1 MRFGVLLALILC
13 TVSTTRAD
21 PRTDK
26 IMDLFELQRTKLHI
40 AGLGV
45 VVVRHGQVI
54 VLDVRGMRDV
64 EHQLPVTFDT
74 LFPIGSCTKAFTA
87 MAMGIAQDE
96 GVLSLDDSPHRW
108 LPYFKMRDREADAQ
122 VTLRDMLS
130 HRTGLKGYADLA
142 AEPAVLT
149 REEFLRAALGAVP
162 AAPFRA
168 SFQYS
173 NAMVTAAGE
182 AVARAYKTSWEKVIE
197 TKVFAPLGMTASR
210 ASSYK
215 LGNEGT
221 VGYVWDG
228 GAWKARPVTPGL
240 RVLAPAGAIASTP
253 KDMARWLRMLANDGV
268 HDGQRF
274 IREATLRDLTSP
286 HTQIN
291 ETLSYGLGWAIYDWN
306 GHAVIE
312 HNGGSEGLSALVSFM
327 PDRRAG
333 FVVLA
338 NSSETALT
346 RVGNLGAQLWPLI
359 LDEPSRTAA
368 PTTPPRSAAP
378 QPAGRGDGS
387 GRTAE
392 SLGSMTRGIKELPSA
407 TEVIE
412 RAIEAAG
419 GRARL
424 ARHTAMEFRAVG
436 GYVHQGIDVEIAG
449 TLKGGKQV
457 IDERWRAA
465 GKAIGRVRTYFD
477 GARGAQQT
485 TFGQDEV
492 FEHEALATARRDA
505 VLHPLLEVAT
515 LYDSARVDRRAIVD
529 GDETFV
535 LVMTPKVGAPVE
547 LFVSAQTGRV
557 VRRDSAGES
566 TRYSDFRKVDG
577 EVVPFASTTSGALGD
592 KVLAVKQLRFG
603 AAVPPRMFGPVA
615 KLTR

>member
-1 MRFGVLLALILC
+1 MRLAVLLALLC

-21 PRTDK
+21 PRSDR
-26 IMDLFELQRTKLHI
+26 IMDLFERQRTKLHI

-74 LFPIGSCTKAFTA
+74 VFPIGSCTKSFTA
-87 MAMGIAQDE
+87 MAVGIAQDE
-96 GVLSLDDSPHRW
+96 GVMSLDDSPHRW
-108 LPYFKMRDREADAQ
+108 LPYFKMRDRDADAQ
-122 VTLRDMLS
+122 VTLRDLLA
-130 HRTGLKGYADLA
+130 HRTGLKAYADLA
-142 AEPAVLT
+142 AQPGVLT
-149 REEFLRAALGAVP
+149 REELLRAAIGAVP

-173 NAMVTAAGE
+173 NAMMTAAGE
-182 AVARAYKTSWEKVIE
+182 ALARAYRTTWDKVIE
-197 TKVFAPLGMTASR
+197 ARIFAPLGMTASR
-210 ASSYK
+210 ASPYK

-221 VGYVWDG
+221 IGYVWDG
-228 GAWKARPVTPGL
+228 GAWKARPVAPGL
-240 RVLAPAGAIASTP
+240 GALAPAGAIASTP

-268 HDGQRF
+268 YDGQRV
-274 IREATLRDLTSP
+274 IREATLRELTSP
-286 HTQIN
+286 QTRIN

-306 GHAVIE
+306 GHQVIE
-312 HNGGSEGLSALVSFM
+312 HNGGGEGLSALVSVM

-338 NSSETALT
+338 NSSPTALT
-346 RVGNLGAQLWPLI
+346 EIGNLGAQLWPI
-359 LDEPSRTAA
+359 IFDEPTRTAV
-368 PTTPPRSAAP
+368 PMTPPHSAAP
-378 QPAGRGDGS
+378 QPAAR
-387 GRTAE
+387 AE
-392 SLGSMTRGIKELPSA
+392 SKELPSA

-424 ARHTAMEFRAVG
+424 ARHTAMQFRAVG
-436 GYVHQGIDVEIAG
+436 GYVHQGVDVEIAG
-449 TLKGGKQV
+449 TFQGGKQV
-457 IDERWRAA
+457 VDERWRAA
-465 GKAIGRVRTYFD
+465 GKPIGRVRTYFD

-485 TFGQDEV
+485 TFGQDET
-492 FEHEALATARRDA
+492 FEREALATARRDA
-505 VLHPLLEVAT
+505 VLHPLLEVAA

-529 GDETFV
+529 GDEAFV
-535 LVMTPKVGAPVE
+535 VVLIPRLGAPVE
-547 LFVSAQTGRV
+547 LFVSTTTGRI

-566 TRYSDFRKVDG
+566 TRYSDFRSVDG
-577 EVVPFASTTSGALGD
+577 EVVPFASTASGPLGD

-603 AAVPPRMFGPVA
+603 GTVPPRMFGPVA

>member
-1 MRFGVLLALILC
+1 MRLAVLLALILC

-40 AGLGV
+40 AGIGV

-64 EHQLPVTFDT
+64 EHRLPVTFDT

-87 MAMGIAQDE
+87 MAVGIAQDE
-96 GVLSLDDSPHRW
+96 GLLSLDDSPHRW

-130 HRTGLKGYADLA
+130 HRTGLKAYGDLA
-142 AEPAVLT
+142 AEPGVLT
-149 REEFLRAALGAVP
+149 REEFLRAAIGAVP

-168 SFQYS
+168 SYQYS

-182 AVARAYKTSWEKVIE
+182 AVGRAYKTTWDKVIE
-197 TKVFAPLGMTASR
+197 TKIFAPLGMTASR

-215 LGNEGT
+215 LGHEGT
-221 VGYVWDG
+221 IGYVWDG

-240 RVLAPAGAIASTP
+240 GVVAPAGAIASTP

-268 HDGQRF
+268 FDGQRF
-274 IREATLRDLTSP
+274 IREATLRELTSP
-286 HTQIN
+286 QTRIN

-306 GHAVIE
+306 GHPVIE

-338 NSSETALT
+338 NSSPTALT
-346 RVGNLGAQLWPLI
+346 QIGNLGAQLWPLI
-359 LDEPSRTAA
+359 LDEQTRTAA
-368 PTTPPRSAAP
+368 PTTPSRSAAP
-378 QPAGRGDGS
+378 PPAARGDS
-387 GRTAE
+387 
-392 SLGSMTRGIKELPSA
+392 KELPSA
-407 TEVIE
+407 TEVVE

-424 ARHTAMEFRAVG
+424 ARHTAMQFRAVG
-436 GYVHQGIDVEIAG
+436 GYVHQGVDVEIAG
-449 TLKGGKQV
+449 TFQRGKQV

-485 TFGQDEV
+485 TFGQDET
-492 FEHEALATARRDA
+492 FAFEALATAQRDA

-515 LYDSARVDRRAIVD
+515 LYDSARV
-529 GDETFV
+529 
-535 LVMTPKVGAPVE
+535 
-547 LFVSAQTGRV
+547 

-566 TRYSDFRKVDG
+566 TRYSEFRTVDG
-577 EVVPFASTTSGALGD
+577 EVVPFASTTSGPLGD

-603 AAVPPRMFGPVA
+603 VTVPPRTFGPVA

>member
-1 MRFGVLLALILC
+1 MRCAVLVALILC
-13 TVSTTRAD
+13 TVSTAGAD

-54 VLDVRGMRDV
+54 VLDVRGIRDV
-64 EHQLPVTFDT
+64 ERQLPVTFDT
-74 LFPIGSCTKAFTA
+74 VFPIGSCTKAFTA
-87 MAMGIAQDE
+87 MAVGIAQDE
-96 GVLSLDDSPHRW
+96 GVMSLDDSPHRW
-108 LPYFKMRDREADAQ
+108 LPYFKMRDREADGQ

-130 HRTGLKGYADLA
+130 HRTGVKAYGDLA
-142 AEPAVLT
+142 AETGVLT
-149 REEFLRAALGAVP
+149 REEFLRAAIGAVP

-168 SFQYS
+168 SYQYS
-173 NAMVTAAGE
+173 NAMVTAVGE
-182 AVARAYKTSWEKVIE
+182 ALGRAYQTTWEQVIE
-197 TKVFAPLGMTASR
+197 TKIFAPLGMTSSR

-215 LGNEGT
+215 LGTEGAI
-221 VGYVWDG
+221 GYVWDG
-228 GAWKARPVTPGL
+228 GAWKATPVTPALG
-240 RVLAPAGAIASTP
+240 VVAPAGAIASTP
-253 KDMARWLRMLANDGV
+253 KDMARWLRMLANDGMY
-268 HDGQRF
+268 DGHRF
-274 IREATLRDLTSP
+274 IREATLRELTSP
-286 HTQIN
+286 HARIN

-312 HNGGSEGLSALVSFM
+312 HNGGSAGLSALVSFM

-338 NSSETALT
+338 NSSPTALT
-346 RVGNLGAQLWPLI
+346 QVGQLGAQLWPLI
-359 LDEPSRTAA
+359 LDEQTRTAA
-368 PTTPPRSAAP
+368 PVTPSRSAAP
-378 QPAGRGDGS
+378 QPAGRAGS
-387 GRTAE
+387 
-392 SLGSMTRGIKELPSA
+392 KELPSA

-424 ARHTAMEFRAVG
+424 ARHTAMQFRAVG

-449 TLKGGKQV
+449 TFHAGKQV

-465 GKAIGRVRTYFD
+465 VKAIGRVRTYFD

-485 TFGQDEV
+485 TFGHDET
-492 FEHEALATARRDA
+492 FEREALATARRDA

-529 GDETFV
+529 GEEAFV
-535 LVMTPKVGAPVE
+535 LVLTPNVGAPVE
-547 LFVSAQTGRV
+547 LFVSTQSGRV

-566 TRYSDFRKVDG
+566 TRYSDFRTVDG
-577 EVVPFASTTSGALGD
+577 EVVPFASTMSGPLGD

-603 AAVPPRMFGPVA
+603 GAVPPRMFGPVA